1 MGKETRSN
9 VGGSRAL
16 ECFKAEVEEFVDT
29 HGTDF

>member
-1 MGKETRSN
+1 MRSN

-29 HGTDF
+29 HGADF